1 MSKDNKD
8 IESKKANA
16 ASNEKKPAEES
27 KKADAAGYT
36 GFIVFHTPCYV
47 DFCNY
52 QKGQILDV
60 TKEQQAKFAEY
71 AEPWTEKEKE

>member
-1 MSKDNKD
+1 MSKDNKN
-8 IESKKANA
+8 I
-16 ASNEKKPAEES
+16 ES
-27 KKADAAGYT
+27 KKADAASNEQAPPAGKRADAAYT

>member
-1 MSKDNKD
+1 MNFIKELFKSDGAVSS
-8 IESKKANA
+8 IRVTLI
-16 ASNEKKPAEES
+16 
-27 KKADAAGYT
+27 AGVIMIAFLVYLT

-60 TKEQQAKFAEY
+60 TKEQQEKFKEY
-71 AEPWTEKEKE
+71 ADPWTEKEKD

>member
-8 IESKKANA
+8 IESKKAAA
-16 ASNEKKPAEES
+16 ASNEQKPPEES
-27 KKADAAGYT
+27 KKADTGYT

-52 QKGQILDV
+52 KKGQILDV